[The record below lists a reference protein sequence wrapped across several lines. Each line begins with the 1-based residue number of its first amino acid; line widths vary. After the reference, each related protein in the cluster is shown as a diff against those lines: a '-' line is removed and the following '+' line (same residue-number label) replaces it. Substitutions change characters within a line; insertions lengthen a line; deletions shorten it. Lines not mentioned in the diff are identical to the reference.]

1 MKTKAFA
8 GRNKSKISSWL
19 WPMGAMAM
27 WFETKG
33 ENIPIFLKDKN
44 MNQHF
49 KKKEHES
56 NIHWNLVVLITTCR
70 KNM

>member
-1 MKTKAFA
+1 
-8 GRNKSKISSWL
+8 
-19 WPMGAMAM
+19 MAYGGHGHVVRD
-27 WFETKG
+27 KG
-33 ENIPIFLKDKN
+33 DIPIFSKDKN